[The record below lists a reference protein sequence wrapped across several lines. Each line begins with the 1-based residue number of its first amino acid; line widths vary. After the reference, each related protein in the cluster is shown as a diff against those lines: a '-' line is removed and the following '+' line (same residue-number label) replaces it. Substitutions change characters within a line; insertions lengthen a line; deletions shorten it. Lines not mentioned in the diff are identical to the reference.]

1 MNVTSEQKAQG
12 IFLVTVTGSLDS
24 NTYKQFE
31 QEIDA
36 LLGEA
41 TELIVFNLAFL
52 TYLSSAGVRM
62 FLKARKVLKNRG
74 GEVKFLKLQPQI
86 KRVFEIINAIP
97 AMQIFESTA
106 ELDRY
111 LDAQM
116 KKVIDGNDE
125 SL

>member
-1 MNVTSEQKAQG
+1 MTLNVTSEQKAQG
-12 IFLVTVTGSLDS
+12 IFVVAVAGSLDS

-36 LLGEA
+36 LLSAA
-41 TELIVFNLAFL
+41 TELIVFDLESL
-52 TYLSSAGVRM
+52 TYLSSAGVRV
-62 FLKARKVLKNRG
+62 FLKARKALKNSG
-74 GEVKFLKLQPQI
+74 GEVKFLNLQPQI

-97 AMQIFESTA
+97 SMQIFESTA

-116 KKVIDGNDE
+116 KKVIDGED
-125 SL
+125 

>member
-12 IFLVTVTGSLDS
+12 IYIVTVTGSLDS
-24 NTYKQFE
+24 NTYTQFE
-31 QEIDA
+31 QKIDA
-36 LLGEA
+36 LLSEA
-41 TELIVFNLAFL
+41 TELIVFNLESL
-52 TYLSSAGVRM
+52 TYLSSAGIRV
-62 FLKARKVLKNRG
+62 FLKARKALKSSG
-74 GEVKFLKLQPQI
+74 GGIKFLNLQPQI

-116 KKVIDGNDE
+116 KKVIAGED
-125 SL
+125 

>member
-1 MNVTSEQKAQG
+1 MTMNMTSEQKAQG
-12 IFLVTVTGSLDS
+12 IYIVTVAGSLDS

-41 TELIVFNLAFL
+41 TELIVFNLEAL
-52 TYLSSAGVRM
+52 TYLSSAGVRV
-62 FLKARKVLKNRG
+62 FLKTRKVLKNSG
-74 GEVKFLKLQPQI
+74 GEVKFLNLQPQI

-97 AMQIFESTA
+97 AMQIFEDIV

-116 KKVIDGNDE
+116 KKVIAGED
-125 SL
+125 

>member
-1 MNVTSEQKAQG
+1 MTINVTSEQKAQG
-12 IFLVTVTGSLDS
+12 IFMVTVTGSLDS
-24 NTYKQFE
+24 NTCQQFE

-41 TELIVFNLAFL
+41 TELIVFNLEFL
-52 TYLSSAGVRM
+52 TYLSSAGVRV
-62 FLKARKVLKNRG
+62 FLKARKALKNHG
-74 GEVKFLKLQPQI
+74 GQVKFLNLQPQI

-97 AMQIFESTA
+97 AMQIFENTA

-116 KKVIDGNDE
+116 KKVIASED
-125 SL
+125 

>member
-1 MNVTSEQKAQG
+1 MTMNVTTEQKAQG

-36 LLGEA
+36 LLGAA
-41 TELIVFNLAFL
+41 TELIVFNLEFL
-52 TYLSSAGVRM
+52 TYLSSAGVRV
-62 FLKARKVLKNRG
+62 FLKARKVLKNSG
-74 GEVKFLKLQPQI
+74 GEVRFLNLQPQI

-97 AMQIFESTA
+97 AMQIFENIA

-116 KKVIDGNDE
+116 KKVIAGED
-125 SL
+125 